1 MENISS
7 TLELQDAIQLL
18 EAEQAIKLMLMET
31 HFRKAYESIKPVNL
45 IGNILNEVTTSPF
58 LTNNAIDT
66 AVGLTAGY
74 ISRKA
79 VVKESD
85 GILRKLFG
93 IVLQFGVTNL
103 VAQNPE
109 TIKSF
114 GKLII
119 QHLFRKKETNFS
131 KP

>member
-7 TLELQDAIQLL
+7 ASELQDAIQLL
-18 EAEQAIKLMLMET
+18 EAKQTVSLMTMKSN
-31 HFRKAYESIKPVNL
+31 FRKAYENLKPINL
-45 IGNILNEVTTSPF
+45 IGNILDEITTSPF
-58 LTNNAIDT
+58 LTNNIIDSAI
-66 AVGLTAGY
+66 GLTAGY

-85 GILRKLFG
+85 GVLRKLFG

-109 TIKSF
+109 SVKSF
-114 GKLII
+114 GKFIFQRI
-119 QHLFRKKETNFS
+119 FPKMGIHSE
-131 KP
+131 

>member
-7 TLELQDAIQLL
+7 ASELQDAIQLL
-18 EAEQAIKLMLMET
+18 EAKQTVSLMTMKSN
-31 HFRKAYESIKPVNL
+31 FRKAYENLKPINL
-45 IGNILNEVTTSPF
+45 IGNILDEITTSPF
-58 LTNNAIDT
+58 LTNNIIDSAI
-66 AVGLTAGY
+66 GLTAGY

-85 GILRKLFG
+85 GMLRKLFG

-109 TIKSF
+109 SVKSF
-114 GKLII
+114 GKFIFQRI
-119 QHLFRKKETNFS
+119 FPKKGIES
-131 KP
+131 E

>member
-7 TLELQDAIQLL
+7 TAELQDAIKLL
-18 EAEQAIKLMLMET
+18 EAEQAFKLILMET
-31 HFRKAYESIKPVNL
+31 HFRKTYESIKPINL

-58 LTNNAIDT
+58 LTNNVIDT
-66 AVGLTAGY
+66 AIGLTAGY

-79 VVKESD
+79 VVKETD

-93 IVLQFGVTNL
+93 VVLQFGVTNL

-109 TIKSF
+109 RIKSS
-114 GKLII
+114 GKLLI
-119 QHLFRKKETNFS
+119 QHFFRKKETS
-131 KP
+131 

>member
-7 TLELQDAIQLL
+7 ATELQQAIQLL
-18 EAEQAIKLMLMET
+18 EEEQAARLMLMKS
-31 HFRKAYESIKPVNL
+31 HFRRSYENLKPINL
-45 IGNILNEVTTSPF
+45 IGHILDEVTTSPF
-58 LTNNAIDT
+58 LTNNIIDSAI
-66 AVGLTAGY
+66 GLTAGY

-93 IVLQFGVTNL
+93 AVLQFGVTNL
-103 VAQNPE
+103 VAQNPDS
-109 TIKSF
+109 IKSI
-114 GKLII
+114 GKYLI
-119 QHLFRKKETNFS
+119 QHIFSKKESGEN

>member
-7 TLELQDAIQLL
+7 TAELQDAIKLL
-18 EAEQAIKLMLMET
+18 EAEQAFKLILMET
-31 HFRKAYESIKPVNL
+31 HFRKAYESIKPINL

-58 LTNNAIDT
+58 LTNNVIDT
-66 AVGLTAGY
+66 AIGLTAGY

-79 VVKESD
+79 VVKETD

-93 IVLQFGVTNL
+93 VVLQFGVTNL

-109 TIKSF
+109 RIKSS
-114 GKLII
+114 GKLLI
-119 QHLFRKKETNFS
+119 QHFFRKKENEL
-131 KP
+131 K

>member
-7 TLELQDAIQLL
+7 TAELQDAIKLL
-18 EAEQAIKLMLMET
+18 EAEQAFKLILMET
-31 HFRKAYESIKPVNL
+31 HFRKAYESIKPINL

-58 LTNNAIDT
+58 LTNNVIDT
-66 AVGLTAGY
+66 AIGLTAGY

-79 VVKESD
+79 VVKETD

-93 IVLQFGVTNL
+93 VVLQFGVTNL

-109 TIKSF
+109 RIKSS
-114 GKLII
+114 GKLLI
-119 QHLFRKKETNFS
+119 QHFSVKRKTS
-131 KP
+131 

>member
-7 TLELQDAIQLL
+7 ASELQDAIQLL
-18 EAEQAIKLMLMET
+18 EAKQTVSLMTMKSN
-31 HFRKAYESIKPVNL
+31 FRKAYENLKPINL
-45 IGNILNEVTTSPF
+45 IGNILDEITTSPF
-58 LTNNAIDT
+58 LTNNIIDSAI
-66 AVGLTAGY
+66 GLTAGY

-85 GILRKLFG
+85 GVLRKLFG

-109 TIKSF
+109 SVKSF
-114 GKLII
+114 GKFILQRI
-119 QHLFRKKETNFS
+119 FPKKGIES
-131 KP
+131 E

>member
-7 TLELQDAIQLL
+7 ASELQDAIQLL
-18 EAEQAIKLMLMET
+18 EAKQTVSLMTMKSN
-31 HFRKAYESIKPVNL
+31 FRKAYENLKPINL
-45 IGNILNEVTTSPF
+45 IGNILDEITTSPF
-58 LTNNAIDT
+58 LTNNIIDSAI
-66 AVGLTAGY
+66 GLTAGY

-85 GILRKLFG
+85 GMLRKLFG

-109 TIKSF
+109 SVKSF
-114 GKLII
+114 GKFIFQRI
-119 QHLFRKKETNFS
+119 FPKKGIEAE
-131 KP
+131 

>member
-7 TLELQDAIQLL
+7 ASELQHAIQLL
-18 EAEQAIKLMLMET
+18 EAEQTARLMLMKSN
-31 HFRKAYESIKPVNL
+31 FRNAYENLKPINL

-58 LTNNAIDT
+58 LTNNIIDSAI
-66 AVGLTAGY
+66 GLTAGY

-85 GILRKLFG
+85 GVLRKLFG

-109 TIKSF
+109 SIKSL
-114 GKLII
+114 GKF
-119 QHLFRKKETNFS
+119 LFQRIFPKRGIGSE
-131 KP
+131 